1 MATLEDSERKQIVE
15 RLACYESPS
24 DVAAWATETFGKQI
38 ERQQVEH
45 YDPTRSDKTG
55 QTWVELFKET
65 RKTFN
70 EDASRVA
77 IAQKLWRLRQLQEIV
92 SDSDTEEADRLKA
105 MEQAAKE
112 MGEAYTNKRLL
123 EHTGQDGGPVEHTH
137 QWGPPRTD
145 ADDDTDA

>member
-1 MATLEDSERKQIVE
+1 MAALNNTERKQIVE

-24 DVAAWATETFGKQI
+24 DVAAWASKAFGKQI

-45 YDPTRSDKTG
+45 YDPTRCDETG
-55 QTWVELFKET
+55 QRWVELFYET

-77 IAQKLWRLRQLQEIV
+77 IAQKLWRLRELQKIAADE
-92 SDSDTEEADRLKA
+92 STEQADRLKA

-123 EHTGQDGGPVEHTH
+123 EHTGEDGAPLQVIFTNDVPE
-137 QWGPPRTD
+137 PD
-145 ADDDTDA
+145 E

>member
-1 MATLEDSERKQIVE
+1 MATLKDTERKQIVE

-24 DVAAWATETFGKQI
+24 DVAAWATSAFGKEI

-45 YDPTRSDKTG
+45 YDPTRSDETG
-55 QTWVELFKET
+55 QRWVELFEET

-77 IAQKLWRLRQLQEIV
+77 IAQKLWRLRQLQKIAADE
-92 SDSDTEEADRLKA
+92 STEQADRLKA

-112 MGEAYTNKRLL
+112 VGEAYTNKRLL
-123 EHTGQDGGPVEHTH
+123 EHTGQNGGPVEHTH

-145 ADDDTDA
+145 TDDDTDA